1 MEVLTITSEN
11 YSEEIEKSDKP
22 VLLDFWADWCA
33 PCRMMS
39 PVVDAVAEELGE
51 KIKVGKVNV
60 EEEQELAMQ
69 FQIMNIPTLLIF
81 KGGKVVNQF
90 IGVQDKS
97 TIIEQFI

>member
-11 YSEEIEKSDKP
+11 YSEEVEKSDKP

-39 PVVDAVAEELGE
+39 PIVDAVAEELGD

-90 IGVQDKS
+90 IGVQDKN

>member
-11 YSEEIEKSDKP
+11 YSEEVEKSDKP

-39 PVVDAVAEELGE
+39 PIVDAVAEELGD

-90 IGVQDKS
+90 VGVQDKN